1 MAELVEGLR
10 VHVDD
15 LAAALAAC
23 QAMAHLTDR
32 PSKIEDLKDPEKA
45 AAIVK
50 AGGIEAVLAAGKK
63 HSGSAQVAEQVWRVL
78 TSLAYDSS
86 LGGGSDDRMAAIAAA
101 GGIEALV
108 RVLGGRPVIEEIS
121 SFFDF
126 FAIMVGHKEEQK
138 PVKIGEDDDGNACQA
153 LANACLALRQLAGL
167 ADNQARIAAAGGVG
181 ALVRILQHQ
190 AKAAV
195 KEEEDEESHEEDDMI
210 EDDDN
215 EAKEDEDEESH
226 EEDDM
231 IEDDDDKESRTDM
244 IEQVCGALASLA
256 GLVDARDRFG
266 AEFSALL
273 RVLREHHANGA
284 VMKQACGALA
294 SLAGFSSNHQV
305 RIAQSGG
312 IEEVLRVLGEHPA
325 NAAVME
331 QACRAL
337 SNIVCSDQKLQK
349 RMKDAGAEPLVRA
362 AVAGPDATD
371 ATKEMGQKLL
381 AKMMVCV
388 CVCLYLCMLLMYM

>member
-1 MAELVEGLR
+1 MQRLCAQ
-10 VHVDD
+10 VDD

-63 HSGSAQVAEQVWRVL
+63 HSGSAQVAEQVCRVL
-78 TSLAYDSS
+78 QSLACYSNDNKARIAAAGGIEAVVRV
-86 LGGGSDDRMAAIAAA
+86 LGEHHANAAVIGEACGALANLPAAARIAAA

-108 RVLGGRPVIEEIS
+108 RVLGE
-121 SFFDF
+121 
-126 FAIMVGHKEEQK
+126 
-138 PVKIGEDDDGNACQA
+138 
-153 LANACLALRQLAGL
+153 
-167 ADNQARIAAAGGVG
+167 
-181 ALVRILQHQ
+181 HQ
-190 AKAAV
+190 
-195 KEEEDEESHEEDDMI
+195 
-210 EDDDN
+210 
-215 EAKEDEDEESH
+215 
-226 EEDDM
+226 
-231 IEDDDDKESRTDM
+231 
-244 IEQVCGALASLA
+244 G
-256 GLVDARDRFG
+256 
-266 AEFSALL
+266 
-273 RVLREHHANGA
+273 
-284 VMKQACGALA
+284 
-294 SLAGFSSNHQV
+294 
-305 RIAQSGG
+305 
-312 IEEVLRVLGEHPA
+312 